1 MVLKVDPYPE
11 NNCPVCLEGVESVNS
26 IQCKHGHEIH
36 FICFLGM
43 LLHSVNSISFLVC
56 PICRVS
62 YEIREIYLV
71 FKNHISRRPLD
82 ANFEQHMKITGFL
95 LNLLLS
101 SLEPLDAEVRKC
113 IENHISRY
121 ILLLRKK
128 MAMDH
133 LYLIAEHVVM
143 NVVFF
148 LLCTFVLNND
158 FSERI
163 LVYLQRAFF
172 FANGN
177 ICMKRI
183 GDRLRQYHY
192 IKLMIHGATMNSSTP
207 LGWSY
212 SEIKIFSYVLFLE
225 FCFVLFRCVML
236 VFFVFSVI
244 PLLSMWIDITSNIF
258 VATRI
263 FK

>member
-1 MVLKVDPYPE
+1 MVSKVHHYTR
-11 NNCPVCLEGVESVNS
+11 NNCPVCLEGVESVNN

-36 FICFLGM
+36 SVCFLGM
-43 LLHSVNSISFLVC
+43 LLHSVNSFGFLVC

-62 YEIREIYLV
+62 YGIREFYLV
-71 FKNHISRRPLD
+71 FKNHISSRPLD
-82 ANFEQHMKITGFL
+82 ANCEEHMKITGFL
-95 LNLLLS
+95 LNLLLN
-101 SLEPLDAEVRKC
+101 SLEQLDPELRKS

-133 LYLIAEHVVM
+133 LSLIAKHVVM

-148 LLCTFVLNND
+148 LLCTFVLKTD

-192 IKLMIHGATMNSSTP
+192 IKLMIHEAMMSRSRP

-212 SEIKIFSYVLFLE
+212 SELKMFSYVLFLE
-225 FCFVLFRCVML
+225 FGFVLFRCVML

-244 PLLSMWIDITSNIF
+244 PLLSMWIDLTSNIF